1 MGPEPLDLLVSQSL
15 TMAGSRRDVSL
26 GNCPW
31 AVPHGSG
38 LAETLNCGDF
48 CFLISCGPFLKSLL
62 NFWVRGGGLFWAMR
76 HVRSQLPDQGSN
88 LQPLRWKVK
97 SQPLDHQ
104 GSPGLWGL
112 KRFRQ
117 AECLGHSKC

>member
-48 CFLISCGPFLKSLL
+48 CFLISCRPFLKSLL
-62 NFWVRGGGLFWAMR
+62 NFWVRGVGVVLVFGHEACAISAPRLGIKPATPALEGE
-76 HVRSQLPDQGSN
+76 VSTTGPPG
-88 LQPLRWKVK
+88 K
-97 SQPLDHQ
+97 SWVV
-104 GSPGLWGL
+104 GI
-112 KRFRQ
+112 K
-117 AECLGHSKC
+117 EV